1 MLTILFLVSYGLLT
15 MLVVEQGRTIDSQR
29 NLIHL
34 LFGDSVQLSNIR
46 GKAIQK
52 QQTEARAEA
61 QKKSPSAQP
70 TPSGPRA
77 QSPSTQ
83 APQAGAK
90 NQSTSK
96 IGRPRP
102 PKPPKDTVDQG
113 DDRRILIS
121 I

>member
-29 NLIHL
+29 NLILL

-70 TPSGPRA
+70 PSGPRA
-77 QSPSTQ
+77 QSSPTQ
-83 APQAGAK
+83 PPQAGAK

-96 IGRPRP
+96 IGRQRP